1 MLIFFC
7 VFLFPRPL
15 SSASF
20 LGALREGRCCSE
32 SGPCRFEVS
41 PTLFPSLP
49 ACAPSQFLSPFS
61 VRVQHKIS
69 NGERFQGSFFDS
81 QRFFFPFSPSLLLSP
96 VGERARLP
104 AVKQRKRITSNSMF
118 CFDLLLLLFLF
129 GPHQASRHQQRLFT
143 TSSTTVDHC
152 NDFSLHPHLG
162 RPRAALRALPRARP
176 RSPRAAAGRR
186 QPSSASVAAI
196 GTWPQA
202 NAASLRTESPAE
214 AAGGGDGRLLPP
226 PVRAPI
232 SLRTRGWRE
241 WSGKAAGSA
250 RSFPPSS
257 SLFSPL
263 AATAAAAAAAA
274 DALPVGFRGSGSAET
289 YEEGIPFLSLSR
301 CLWGRRD
308 GAGSTR
314 RGGGCC
320 RGRGRQKEGRA
331 AAREKR
337 LSPRSPH
344 HRRGGHQSSS
354 SAASTLSATAFPSCI
369 PSESCCLNAARG
381 RAEGR
386 SFQQQEGTAAPH
398 TLPLHLFHS
407 QKF

>member
-1 MLIFFC
+1 L
-7 VFLFPRPL
+7 
-15 SSASF
+15 
-20 LGALREGRCCSE
+20 
-32 SGPCRFEVS
+32 
-41 PTLFPSLP
+41 
-49 ACAPSQFLSPFS
+49 
-61 VRVQHKIS
+61 
-69 NGERFQGSFFDS
+69 
-81 QRFFFPFSPSLLLSP
+81 
-96 VGERARLP
+96 
-104 AVKQRKRITSNSMF
+104 F
-118 CFDLLLLLFLF
+118 CFDLLLLLFF
-129 GPHQASRHQQRLFT
+129 FEPNQASRHQQRLFT

-152 NDFSLHPHLG
+152 NDFLLPPPLG
-162 RPRAALRALPRARP
+162 RPRAALRTLPRAHP

-232 SLRTRGWRE
+232 SLRTRGSRE

-257 SLFSPL
+257 SPLLSPL
-263 AATAAAAAAAA
+263 AATDAAAAATAA

-289 YEEGIPFLSLSR
+289 YEEESPFLSLSR
-301 CLWGRRD
+301 CLLGRKD
-308 GAGSTR
+308 GVGSTR

-337 LSPRSPH
+337 LSPMSSR
-344 HRRGGHQSSS
+344 HRRRGHQSSS
-354 SAASTLSATAFPSCI
+354 AAASSLSAAAFPSCI
-369 PSESCCLNAARG
+369 PSESCCLHAARG

-386 SFQQQEGTAAPH
+386 SCQQQEGTAAPH